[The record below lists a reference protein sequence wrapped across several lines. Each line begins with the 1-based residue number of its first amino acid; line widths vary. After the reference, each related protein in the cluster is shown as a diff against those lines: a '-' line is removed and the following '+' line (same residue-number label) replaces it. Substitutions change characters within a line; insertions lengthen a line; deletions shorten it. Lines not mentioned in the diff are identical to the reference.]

1 MYQDCVQVNCRL
13 TLKYA
18 ILVTLIELN
27 VNTSARAHSVL
38 AALTVYCSWFF
49 SYRELP
55 SLAKNYVIRMLFLDQ
70 PLPQAAVALWV
81 KKDSQ
86 KWVSTPA
93 TLSCLRC
100 TSGSVVSGV
109 NRFDCAP
116 VQRCKSFLNSPW
128 INAPWVRW
136 RVSTG
141 PLIQLLNCFGFY
153 WKHLRMSV
161 RTHPPCSQQDCTNQQ
176 PLSAQQNPPALQ
188 RYSNISPSLSRSH
201 RYTEALVELLYQH

>member
-93 TLSCLRC
+93 PRTLSQMESFYRAVDSTAELFCVLLK
-100 TSGSVVSGV
+100 TSEDVSQ
-109 NRFDCAP
+109 NT
-116 VQRCKSFLNSPW
+116 
-128 INAPWVRW
+128 
-136 RVSTG
+136 ST
-141 PLIQLLNCFGFY
+141 L
-153 WKHLRMSV
+153 
-161 RTHPPCSQQDCTNQQ
+161 Q
-176 PLSAQQNPPALQ
+176 PTRLHKP
-188 RYSNISPSLSRSH
+188 
-201 RYTEALVELLYQH
+201 TALVSPAEPTSSPEIL